1 MEKAILNLDILN
13 ISQGMNDSFSHQGN
27 LAIDVTGCSYLKAP
41 FTGVIKKI
49 YPQCNAVW
57 LESIEKVE
65 YADGTID
72 YMTIM
77 TMHDND
83 VSDLYVGKLI
93 KQGDIFYQQ
102 GVKGYATGP
111 HIQISVG
118 KGKFYGSGW
127 YENQQGSWCINNQ
140 YDITK
145 ALFLHT
151 NVRIINSMYN
161 WKTTVYSTLVNA
173 NKSIDEMASEVIQGK
188 WGNNPERKQRLIQAG
203 YDYVAIQ
210 NRVNELLSTPSDS
223 KIIHIVEQG
232 EYLIMIA
239 AKYNK
244 DWRRIA
250 SDNNIKSPWIIYPGQ
265 KLIIYK

>member
-13 ISQGMNDSFSHQGN
+13 ISQGMNNSFSHPGN

-41 FTGVIKKI
+41 FTGIIKKI
-49 YPQCNAVW
+49 YPDCNAVW

-83 VSDLYVGKLI
+83 ISGLYVGKLI
-93 KQGDIFYQQ
+93 KQGEIFYHQ
-102 GVKGYATGP
+102 GIKGYATGP

-118 KGKFYGSGW
+118 KGKFIGSGW
-127 YENQQGSWCINNQ
+127 YANEYGSWCINNQ
-140 YDITK
+140 YDITR

-151 NVRIINSMYN
+151 DVKIVNGIYN
-161 WKTTVYSTLVNA
+161 WKTTIYSTLVSTT
-173 NKSIDEMASEVIQGK
+173 KSIDEMANEVIQGK

-203 YDYVAIQ
+203 YDYTAIQ
-210 NRVNELLSTPSDS
+210 NRVNEILAPPPTSE
-223 KIIHIVEQG
+223 IIHTVEPG
-232 EYLIMIA
+232 EYLVKICV
-239 AKYNK
+239 KYNK

-250 SDNNIKSPWIIYPGQ
+250 SDNNIQSPWIIYPGQ